1 MNRII
6 LRFTLVGAFL
16 VGFSYWSMAQTNLI
30 KDGSFEGGIPN
41 AAWNESSTNFG
52 SPLCR
57 IISCGNGGGSD
68 VPHTGNIWA
77 WFGGA
82 GTYSEISSIDQ
93 TVTIPNGTNE
103 LIFWFQNTGSSGSG
117 NDYLQVQIDDTPVWT
132 VNEGN
137 PAYTNY
143 TEVKINIDA
152 YANGQPH
159 KIEFYSV
166 CYGSGNTNFSVDD
179 VSLTSG
185 SPVPVSWL
193 GVFFVFLIIG
203 SISFY
208 RFKKSKSFILYN

>member
-16 VGFSYWSMAQTNLI
+16 VGFSYWSMAQTSLI
-30 KDGSFEGGIPN
+30 NDGSFEGGIPN
-41 AAWNESSTNFG
+41 PSWNESSTNFVT
-52 SPLCR
+52 PLCN
-57 IISCGNGGGSD
+57 IGNCGNGGGSTG
-68 VPHTGNIWA
+68 PHTGNIWA

-82 GTYSEISSIDQ
+82 NSSEIGSIDQ
-93 TVTIPNGTNE
+93 TVTIPIGTNE
-103 LIFWFQNTGSSGSG
+103 LNFWLQNASSSGTG

-137 PAYTNY
+137 PAYLNY
-143 TEVKINIDA
+143 AKVKINISA

-166 CYGSGNTNFSVDD
+166 CYGSGSTNFCVDD

-185 SPVPVSWL
+185 STVPVSWKGIL
-193 GVFFVFLIIG
+193 FVFFIIG
-203 SISFY
+203 SFTFY
-208 RFKKSKSFILYN
+208 RFTKSKSITIHN